1 MTKISLLI
9 SILNIFLKKIIY
21 LYNKIWDINTSL
33 KKLIIIIILNSSH
46 IMYFMLIDAIVKI
59 WNNDEIITPCNIIN
73 SFKITQISINL
84 NGSEQHLLKKT
95 DEINEEIILPND
107 VI

>member
-1 MTKISLLI
+1 MTKYIQPLDVCINRPFKSALH
-9 SILNIFLKKIIY
+9 Y
-21 LYNKIWDINTSL
+21 WGVDIRIKNQ
-33 KKLIIIIILNSSH
+33 NSRKPNAME
-46 IMYFMLIDAIVKI
+46 IIDAKVKI